1 MYKIG
6 EYVVYKKD
14 VCKIK
19 EIKKNYIDNK
29 DYYVLN
35 LIIDDSLKIKIPT
48 DAIDDLRYVIS
59 KKEALELINEIPNI
73 EPININDKMVEN
85 IYRNLLLSGNLKDL
99 IKIIKTAYLRNEER
113 LQNKRKIGEIDD
125 SYFKK
130 AEKLLYTELSI
141 SLDMNYDKTKDF
153 VVNKVKKI
161 ENE

>member
-1 MYKIG
+1 MFKKD

-14 VCKIK
+14 VCKIE
-19 EIKKNYIDNK
+19 EIKTKYIDNK
-29 DYYVLN
+29 DYYVLSLVN
-35 LIIDDSLKIKIPT
+35 DDSLKIKIPVGS
-48 DAIDDLRYVIS
+48 DDLRYVIT
-59 KKEALELINEIPNI
+59 KKEALYLIEKIPNI
-73 EPININDKMVEN
+73 EKINTNDKAIEN
-85 IYRNLLLSGNLKDL
+85 IYKELLLSGNLEDL

-141 SLDMNYDKTKDF
+141 SLNKNYEETKKF
-153 VVNKVKKI
+153 VVNKVKEL